1 MGRNRG
7 KIRRL
12 VDWDN
17 GGLIG
22 KAKAACPSK
31 AKREINSLL
40 PIVRQLSD
48 TLGKAGS
55 SEYKW
60 FNHEWPFTGFLLVS
74 MASHDVECPF
84 GQFGSAALAVF
95 PPKLAGK
102 MRLGAV
108 QTFYNSTKVLVCC
121 HHCSSHECKAQ
132 CHTGCSEGLSPLQ
145 PDYGLYCEALMEDC
159 IRKGKELHGRGEKYC
174 W

>member
-1 MGRNRG
+1 MGINRG

-40 PIVRQLSD
+40 PIVRQLSV

-55 SEYKW
+55 SEDKW
-60 FNHEWPFTGFLLVS
+60 FNHEWPFPGFLLVS

-84 GQFGSAALAVF
+84 GQFGSAALV
-95 PPKLAGK
+95 
-102 MRLGAV
+102 
-108 QTFYNSTKVLVCC
+108 
-121 HHCSSHECKAQ
+121 
-132 CHTGCSEGLSPLQ
+132 LSPQLLLHPQ
-145 PDYGLYCEALMEDC
+145 LPSGRAEQQAEKFLGLC
-159 IRKGKELHGRGEKYC
+159 KYC
-174 W
+174 SATTKISVCYHHSFHQKSKIQHHMSIHKEN